1 MTHKE
6 GKGRERS
13 PPFEVLKLLIISK
26 LSEENKMENKT
37 NTTYTYHFATGDKTV
52 EISEY
57 WAEIL
62 ADLDRE
68 EYNNDHKQFRDARRC
83 GSEIGEMED
92 KMIKDPFELE
102 DTVVEELRLEYLRGK
117 LTNKQNDVL
126 TALIDCDGN
135 LQDVCREM
143 GMDRSTLQSHR
154 DMIRDK
160 LHSDFYRKKVIDDVK
175 TGSNIRRLRLSAEL
189 SGSLMADLIGVNY
202 RKYFRIEKGE
212 SGLTE
217 EMAAKIATYFGIPVN
232 EIFEYKI

>member
-1 MTHKE
+1 
-6 GKGRERS
+6 
-13 PPFEVLKLLIISK
+13 
-26 LSEENKMENKT
+26 
-37 NTTYTYHFATGDKTV
+37 
-52 EISEY
+52 
-57 WAEIL
+57 
-62 ADLDRE
+62 
-68 EYNNDHKQFRDARRC
+68 
-83 GSEIGEMED
+83 MED

-102 DTVVEELRLEYLRGK
+102 DSVVEELRLEYLRGK

-126 TALIDCDGN
+126 TALINCDGN

-160 LHSDFYRKKVIDDVK
+160 LYSDFYRKKVMDDVK

-189 SGSLMADLIGVNY
+189 SGSLIADLIGVNY

-212 SGLTE
+212 SSLTE
-217 EMAAKIATYFGIPVN
+217 EMAAKIAGYFGVPVE